1 MGLAVVVGFTLIIF
15 GELKGEVVVI
25 ETSTRDAIKKKRKCI
40 RKDYCDFDDYLS
52 VFMHALSM
60 SV

>member
-1 MGLAVVVGFTLIIF
+1 MGLAVVGFTFIF
-15 GELKGEVVVI
+15 GEGGDEEVVVI